1 MKLRNFSPIVIS
13 LLVGAA
19 LGYCLGPLSSPA
31 PAPAPEPEQKSESEQ
46 AKQPDRGDRG
56 DRAANRALRARIKE
70 LEDMLAKQGIEV
82 EKMKEE
88 ETTRRDRGPRNWDF
102 RADMERLKKEEPE
115 RYAQITNSMAQFR
128 RHRLERA
135 QSKIDFLSSIDTSRM
150 SPAMLKVHSDLQ
162 DMIARREEIESKM
175 HSIMDM
181 TEEDRHALFG
191 EMRETDE
198 RIREL
203 NRFERDNLLV
213 QTAEALGFQGD
224 DAAEIIDTVKSI
236 YEATDSGWGFGGPGG
251 PGRRGGRGGRGGPGG
266 RGGNR

>member
-1 MKLRNFSPIVIS
+1 MKIRNFSPVVIS
-13 LLVGAA
+13 LLAGAA
-19 LGYCLGPLSSPA
+19 IGFCFA
-31 PAPAPEPEQKSESEQ
+31 PSAGAPKTAPEKTSPKMVKAESR
-46 AKQPDRGDRG
+46 PDE
-56 DRAANRALRARIKE
+56 AAEKEMRVLRSRIKE
-70 LEDMLAKQGIEV
+70 LEDMLAKQGVEV
-82 EKMKEE
+82 EEMKEE
-88 ETTRRDRGPRNWDF
+88 SSRRERRDRPRDF

-150 SPAMLKVHSDLQ
+150 SPAMLKVHSELQ
-162 DMIARREEIESKM
+162 DMIEKREVVEEKM
-175 HSIMDM
+175 RGFMDM
-181 TEEDRHALFG
+181 TEEERREAFQEIG
-191 EMRETDE
+191 EIDG

-203 NRFERDNLLV
+203 NRAERDNLLV

>member
-1 MKLRNFSPIVIS
+1 MKIRNFSPVVIS
-13 LLVGAA
+13 LLAGAA
-19 LGYCLGPLSSPA
+19 IGFCFA
-31 PAPAPEPEQKSESEQ
+31 PSAGAPKAAPEKTSPKTVKAESR
-46 AKQPDRGDRG
+46 PDE
-56 DRAANRALRARIKE
+56 AAEKEMRVLRSRIKE
-70 LEDMLAKQGIEV
+70 LEDMLAKQGVEV
-82 EKMKEE
+82 EEMKEE
-88 ETTRRDRGPRNWDF
+88 SSRRERRDRPRDF

-150 SPAMLKVHSDLQ
+150 SPAMLKVHSELQ
-162 DMIARREEIESKM
+162 DMIEKREAVEEKM
-175 HSIMDM
+175 RGFMDM
-181 TEEDRHALFG
+181 TEEERREAFQEIG
-191 EMRETDE
+191 EIDG

-203 NRFERDNLLV
+203 NRAERDNLLA

>member
-19 LGYCLGPLSSPA
+19 LGYCLGPASS

-128 RHRLERA
+128 QRRLERA
-135 QSKIDFLSSIDTSRM
+135 QSKIDFLSSVDTSNM
-150 SPAMLKVHSDLQ
+150 SPGARKTHEDLQ

-175 HSIMDM
+175 HGIMDM
-181 TEEDRHALFG
+181 SEDDRRALFG

-203 NRFERDNLLV
+203 NRLERENLLV
-213 QTAEALGFQGD
+213 QTAETLGFVGE
-224 DAAEIIDTVKSI
+224 DAKEIAETVKGI
-236 YEATDSGWGFGGPGG
+236 YEATDSGWGWGGPGG
-251 PGRRGGRGGRGGPGG
+251 GGRRGGRGGPGG

>member
-19 LGYCLGPLSSPA
+19 LGYCLGPASS
-31 PAPAPEPEQKSESEQ
+31 PAPAPEPEQKAEPEQ
-46 AKQPDRGDRG
+46 VKQPEYRGE
-56 DRAANRALRARIKE
+56 RADRALRARIKE

-162 DMIARREEIESKM
+162 DMIEKREAVEEKM
-175 HSIMDM
+175 RGFMDM
-181 TEEDRHALFG
+181 TEEERREAFQEIG
-191 EMRETDE
+191 EIDGRA
-198 RIREL
+198 
-203 NRFERDNLLV
+203 ERDNLLV

-236 YEATDSGWGFGGPGG
+236 YEATDSGWGWGGPGG
-251 PGRRGGRGGRGGPGG
+251 GGRRGGRGGRGGPGG

>member
-1 MKLRNFSPIVIS
+1 MKIRNFSPVVIS
-13 LLVGAA
+13 LLAGAA
-19 LGYCLGPLSSPA
+19 IGFCFA
-31 PAPAPEPEQKSESEQ
+31 PSAGAPKAAPEKTSPKKVKAESR
-46 AKQPDRGDRG
+46 PDE
-56 DRAANRALRARIKE
+56 AAEKEMRVLRSRIKE
-70 LEDMLAKQGIEV
+70 LEDMLAKQGVEV
-82 EKMKEE
+82 EEMKEE
-88 ETTRRDRGPRNWDF
+88 SSRRERRDRPRDF

-150 SPAMLKVHSDLQ
+150 SPAMLKVHSHLQ
-162 DMIARREEIESKM
+162 DMIEKREAVEEKM
-175 HSIMDM
+175 RGFMDM
-181 TEEDRHALFG
+181 TEEERREAFQEIG
-191 EMRETDE
+191 EIDG

-203 NRFERDNLLV
+203 NRAERDNLLV

>member
-1 MKLRNFSPIVIS
+1 MKIRNFSPVVIS
-13 LLVGAA
+13 LLAGAA
-19 LGYCLGPLSSPA
+19 IGFCFA
-31 PAPAPEPEQKSESEQ
+31 PSAGAPKAAPEKTSPKMVKAESR
-46 AKQPDRGDRG
+46 PDE
-56 DRAANRALRARIKE
+56 AAEKEMRVLRSRIKE
-70 LEDMLAKQGIEV
+70 LEDMLAKQGVEV
-82 EKMKEE
+82 EEMKEE
-88 ETTRRDRGPRNWDF
+88 SSRRERRDRPRDF

-162 DMIARREEIESKM
+162 DMIEKREAVEEKM
-175 HSIMDM
+175 RGFMDM
-181 TEEDRHALFG
+181 TEEERREAFQEIG
-191 EMRETDE
+191 EIDG

-203 NRFERDNLLV
+203 NRAERDNLLV

-251 PGRRGGRGGRGGPGG
+251 PGRRGGRGGRGGPGR

>member
-1 MKLRNFSPIVIS
+1 MKIRNFSPVVIS
-13 LLVGAA
+13 LLAGAA
-19 LGYCLGPLSSPA
+19 IGFCFA
-31 PAPAPEPEQKSESEQ
+31 PSAGAPKTAPEKTSPKTVKAESR
-46 AKQPDRGDRG
+46 PDE
-56 DRAANRALRARIKE
+56 AAEKEMRVLRSRIKE
-70 LEDMLAKQGIEV
+70 LEDMLAKQGVEV
-82 EKMKEE
+82 EEMKEE
-88 ETTRRDRGPRNWDF
+88 SSRRERRDRPRDF

-162 DMIARREEIESKM
+162 DMIEKREAAEEKM
-175 HSIMDM
+175 RGFMDM
-181 TEEDRHALFG
+181 TEEERREAFQEIG
-191 EMRETDE
+191 EIDG

-203 NRFERDNLLV
+203 NRAERDNLLV

>member
-31 PAPAPEPEQKSESEQ
+31 PTTEPEQKAEPGQ
-46 AKQPDRGDRG
+46 AKHPDRRDHG

-70 LEDMLAKQGIEV
+70 LEDMLAKQGVEV
-82 EKMKEE
+82 EEMKEE
-88 ETTRRDRGPRNWDF
+88 SSRRERRDRPRDF
-102 RADMERLKKEEPE
+102 RADRADMERLKKEEPE

-162 DMIARREEIESKM
+162 DMIEKREAVEEKM
-175 HSIMDM
+175 RGFMDM
-181 TEEDRHALFG
+181 TEEER
-191 EMRETDE
+191 REAFQE
-198 RIREL
+198 IG
-203 NRFERDNLLV
+203 DNLLV

-236 YEATDSGWGFGGPGG
+236 YEATDSGWGWGGPGG

>member
-1 MKLRNFSPIVIS
+1 MKIRNFSPVVIS
-13 LLVGAA
+13 LLAGAA
-19 LGYCLGPLSSPA
+19 IGFCFA
-31 PAPAPEPEQKSESEQ
+31 PSAGATKTAPEKTSPQMVKAESR
-46 AKQPDRGDRG
+46 PDE
-56 DRAANRALRARIKE
+56 AAEKEMRVLRSRIKE
-70 LEDMLAKQGIEV
+70 LEDMLAKQGVEV
-82 EKMKEE
+82 EEMKEE
-88 ETTRRDRGPRNWDF
+88 SSRRERRDRPRDF

-150 SPAMLKVHSDLQ
+150 SPAMLKVHSELQ
-162 DMIARREEIESKM
+162 DMIEKREAVEEKM
-175 HSIMDM
+175 RGFMDM
-181 TEEDRHALFG
+181 TEEERREAFQEIG
-191 EMRETDE
+191 EIDGRL
-198 RIREL
+198 REL
-203 NRFERDNLLV
+203 NRAERDNLLV

>member
-1 MKLRNFSPIVIS
+1 MKIRNFSPVVIS
-13 LLVGAA
+13 LLAGAA
-19 LGYCLGPLSSPA
+19 IGFCFA
-31 PAPAPEPEQKSESEQ
+31 PSAGAPKTAPEKTSPKMVKAESR
-46 AKQPDRGDRG
+46 PDE
-56 DRAANRALRARIKE
+56 AAEKEMRVLRSRIKE

-88 ETTRRDRGPRNWDF
+88 SSRRERRDRPRDF

-128 RHRLERA
+128 RHRLERT

-162 DMIARREEIESKM
+162 DMIEKREAVEEKM
-175 HSIMDM
+175 RGFMDM
-181 TEEDRHALFG
+181 TEEERREAFQEIG
-191 EMRETDE
+191 EIDG

-203 NRFERDNLLV
+203 NRAERDNLLV

-224 DAAEIIDTVKSI
+224 DAAEIIDTVKGI

-251 PGRRGGRGGRGGPGG
+251 PGRRGGRGGPGG

>member
-1 MKLRNFSPIVIS
+1 MKIRNFSPVVIS
-13 LLVGAA
+13 LLAGAA
-19 LGYCLGPLSSPA
+19 IGFCFA
-31 PAPAPEPEQKSESEQ
+31 PSAGAPKAAPEKTSPKKVKAESR
-46 AKQPDRGDRG
+46 PDE
-56 DRAANRALRARIKE
+56 AAEKEMRVLRSRIKE
-70 LEDMLAKQGIEV
+70 LEDMLAKQGVEV
-82 EKMKEE
+82 EEMKEE
-88 ETTRRDRGPRNWDF
+88 SSRRERRDRPRDF

-150 SPAMLKVHSDLQ
+150 SPAMLKVHSELQ
-162 DMIARREEIESKM
+162 DMIEKREAVEEKM
-175 HSIMDM
+175 RGFMDM
-181 TEEDRHALFG
+181 TEEERREAFQEIG
-191 EMRETDE
+191 EIDG

-203 NRFERDNLLV
+203 NRAERDNLLV

>member
-1 MKLRNFSPIVIS
+1 MKIRNFSPVVIS
-13 LLVGAA
+13 LLAGAA
-19 LGYCLGPLSSPA
+19 IGFCFA
-31 PAPAPEPEQKSESEQ
+31 PSAGATKAAPEKTSPKTVKAESR
-46 AKQPDRGDRG
+46 PDE
-56 DRAANRALRARIKE
+56 AAEKEMRVLRSRIKE
-70 LEDMLAKQGIEV
+70 LEDMLAKQGVEV
-82 EKMKEE
+82 EEMKEE
-88 ETTRRDRGPRNWDF
+88 SSRRERRDRPRDF

-162 DMIARREEIESKM
+162 DMIEKREAVEEKM
-175 HSIMDM
+175 RGFMDM
-181 TEEDRHALFG
+181 TEEERREAFQEIG
-191 EMRETDE
+191 EIDG

-203 NRFERDNLLV
+203 NRAERDNLLV

>member
-1 MKLRNFSPIVIS
+1 MKIRNFSPVVIS
-13 LLVGAA
+13 LLAGAA
-19 LGYCLGPLSSPA
+19 IGFCFA
-31 PAPAPEPEQKSESEQ
+31 PSAGAPKAAPEKTSPKMVKAESR
-46 AKQPDRGDRG
+46 PDE
-56 DRAANRALRARIKE
+56 AAEKEMRILRSRIKE
-70 LEDMLAKQGIEV
+70 LEDMLAKQGVEV
-82 EKMKEE
+82 EEMKEE
-88 ETTRRDRGPRNWDF
+88 SSRRERRDRPRDF

-162 DMIARREEIESKM
+162 DMIEKREAVEEKM
-175 HSIMDM
+175 RGFMDM
-181 TEEDRHALFG
+181 TEEERREAFQEIG
-191 EMRETDE
+191 EIDG

-203 NRFERDNLLV
+203 NRAERDNLLV

-251 PGRRGGRGGRGGPGG
+251 PGRRGGRGGPGG

>member
-1 MKLRNFSPIVIS
+1 MKIRNFSPVVIS
-13 LLVGAA
+13 LLAGAA
-19 LGYCLGPLSSPA
+19 IGFCFA
-31 PAPAPEPEQKSESEQ
+31 PSAGAPKTAPEKTSPKMVKAESR
-46 AKQPDRGDRG
+46 PDE
-56 DRAANRALRARIKE
+56 AAEKEMRVLRSRIKE
-70 LEDMLAKQGIEV
+70 LEDMLAKQGVEV
-82 EKMKEE
+82 EEMKEE
-88 ETTRRDRGPRNWDF
+88 SSRRERRDRPRDF

-162 DMIARREEIESKM
+162 DMIEKREAVEEKM
-175 HSIMDM
+175 RGFMDM
-181 TEEDRHALFG
+181 TEEERREAFQEIG
-191 EMRETDE
+191 EIDG

-203 NRFERDNLLV
+203 NRAERDNLLV

>member
-19 LGYCLGPLSSPA
+19 IGFCLGPMSSPS
-31 PAPAPEPEQKSESEQ
+31 PAPAPEPEAKPEQ
-46 AKQPDRGDRG
+46 AQRPRNGDDG
-56 DRAANRALRARIKE
+56 ERAANRALRARIKE

-150 SPAMLKVHSDLQ
+150 SPAMLKVHSELQ
-162 DMIARREEIESKM
+162 DMIEKREAVEEKM
-175 HSIMDM
+175 RGFMDM
-181 TEEDRHALFG
+181 TEEERREAFREIG
-191 EMRETDE
+191 EIDGK
-198 RIREL
+198 IREL
-203 NRFERDNLLV
+203 NRAERDNLLV

-236 YEATDSGWGFGGPGG
+236 YEATDSGWGWGGPGG
-251 PGRRGGRGGRGGPGG
+251 GGRRGGRGGRGGPGG
-266 RGGNR
+266 RGRNR

>member
-1 MKLRNFSPIVIS
+1 MKIRNFSPVVIS
-13 LLVGAA
+13 LLAGAA
-19 LGYCLGPLSSPA
+19 IGFCFA
-31 PAPAPEPEQKSESEQ
+31 PSAGAPKAAPEKTSPKTVKAESR
-46 AKQPDRGDRG
+46 PDE
-56 DRAANRALRARIKE
+56 AAEKEMRVLRSRIKE
-70 LEDMLAKQGIEV
+70 LEDMLAKQGVEV
-82 EKMKEE
+82 EEMKEE
-88 ETTRRDRGPRNWDF
+88 SSRRERRDRPRDF

-162 DMIARREEIESKM
+162 DMIEKREAVEEKM
-175 HSIMDM
+175 RGFMDM
-181 TEEDRHALFG
+181 TEEERREAFQEIG
-191 EMRETDE
+191 EIDG

-203 NRFERDNLLV
+203 NRAERDNLLV

>member
-31 PAPAPEPEQKSESEQ
+31 PTPEPEQKAEPGQ
-46 AKQPDRGDRG
+46 AKHPDRRDHG

-70 LEDMLAKQGIEV
+70 LEDMLAKQGVEV
-82 EKMKEE
+82 EEMKEE
-88 ETTRRDRGPRNWDF
+88 SSRRERRDRPRDF

-162 DMIARREEIESKM
+162 DMIEKREAVEEKM
-175 HSIMDM
+175 RGFMDM
-181 TEEDRHALFG
+181 TEEERREAFQEIG
-191 EMRETDE
+191 EIDG

-203 NRFERDNLLV
+203 NRAERDNLLV

>member
-19 LGYCLGPLSSPA
+19 LGYCLGPASS
-31 PAPAPEPEQKSESEQ
+31 PAPAPEPEQKAEPEQ
-46 AKQPDRGDRG
+46 VKQPEYRGERADRV
-56 DRAANRALRARIKE
+56 LRARIKE
-70 LEDMLAKQGIEV
+70 LEGMLAKQGIEV

-88 ETTRRDRGPRNWDF
+88 ETARRDRGPRNWDF

-162 DMIARREEIESKM
+162 DMIEKREAAEEKM
-175 HSIMDM
+175 RGFMDM
-181 TEEDRHALFG
+181 TEEERREAFQEIG
-191 EMRETDE
+191 EIDG

-203 NRFERDNLLV
+203 NRAERDNLLV

>member
-1 MKLRNFSPIVIS
+1 MKLRNFSPVVIS
-13 LLVGAA
+13 LLAGAA
-19 LGYCLGPLSSPA
+19 IGFCFA
-31 PAPAPEPEQKSESEQ
+31 PSAGAPKAAPEKTSPKMVKAESR
-46 AKQPDRGDRG
+46 PDE
-56 DRAANRALRARIKE
+56 AAEKEMRVLRSRIKE
-70 LEDMLAKQGIEV
+70 LEDMLAKQGVEV
-82 EKMKEE
+82 EEMKEE
-88 ETTRRDRGPRNWDF
+88 SSRRERRDRPRDF

-162 DMIARREEIESKM
+162 DMIEKREAVEEKM
-175 HSIMDM
+175 RGFMDM
-181 TEEDRHALFG
+181 TEEERREAFQEIG
-191 EMRETDE
+191 EIDG

-203 NRFERDNLLV
+203 NRAERDNLLV

>member
-1 MKLRNFSPIVIS
+1 MKIRNFSPVVIS
-13 LLVGAA
+13 LLAGAA
-19 LGYCLGPLSSPA
+19 IGFCFAPSAGAPKTVPEKTSPKTVKA
-31 PAPAPEPEQKSESEQ
+31 ESR
-46 AKQPDRGDRG
+46 PDE
-56 DRAANRALRARIKE
+56 AAEKEMRVLRSRIKE
-70 LEDMLAKQGIEV
+70 LEDMLAKQGVEV
-82 EKMKEE
+82 EEMKEE
-88 ETTRRDRGPRNWDF
+88 SSRRERRDRPRDF

-162 DMIARREEIESKM
+162 DMIEKREAVEEKM
-175 HSIMDM
+175 RGFMDM
-181 TEEDRHALFG
+181 TEEERREAFQEIG
-191 EMRETDE
+191 EIDG

-203 NRFERDNLLV
+203 NRAERDNLLV

-224 DAAEIIDTVKSI
+224 DAAEMIDTVKSI

>member
-1 MKLRNFSPIVIS
+1 MKTRNFSPVVIS
-13 LLVGAA
+13 LLAGAA
-19 LGYCLGPLSSPA
+19 IGFCFA
-31 PAPAPEPEQKSESEQ
+31 PSAGAPKAAPEKTSPKKVKAESR
-46 AKQPDRGDRG
+46 PDE
-56 DRAANRALRARIKE
+56 AAEKEMRVLRSRIKE
-70 LEDMLAKQGIEV
+70 LEDMLAKQGVEV
-82 EKMKEE
+82 EEMKEE
-88 ETTRRDRGPRNWDF
+88 SSRRERRDRPRDF

-162 DMIARREEIESKM
+162 DMIEKREAVEEKM
-175 HSIMDM
+175 RGFMDM
-181 TEEDRHALFG
+181 TEEERREAFQEIG
-191 EMRETDE
+191 EIDG

-203 NRFERDNLLV
+203 NRAERDNLLV

>member
-19 LGYCLGPLSSPA
+19 LGYCLGPASS
-31 PAPAPEPEQKSESEQ
+31 PAPAPEPEQKAEPEQ
-46 AKQPDRGDRG
+46 VKQPEYRGE
-56 DRAANRALRARIKE
+56 RADRALRARIKE
-70 LEDMLAKQGIEV
+70 LEGMLAKQGIEV

-88 ETTRRDRGPRNWDF
+88 EAERRERPRFDP
-102 RADMERLKKEEPE
+102 RAEMERLKTEDPA
-115 RYAQITNSMAQFR
+115 RYAQITNGMAQFR

-162 DMIARREEIESKM
+162 DMIEKREAVEEKMRGFIDMTDEERREAFQEI
-175 HSIMDM
+175 
-181 TEEDRHALFG
+181 G
-191 EMRETDE
+191 EIDGK
-198 RIREL
+198 IREL
-203 NRFERDNLLV
+203 SRAERDNLLV

-236 YEATDSGWGFGGPGG
+236 YEATDSGWGWGGPGG
-251 PGRRGGRGGRGGPGG
+251 GGRSGGRGGRGGPGG

>member
-19 LGYCLGPLSSPA
+19 LGYCLGPASS

-88 ETTRRDRGPRNWDF
+88 SSRRERRDRPRDF

-162 DMIARREEIESKM
+162 DMIEKREAVEEKM
-175 HSIMDM
+175 RGFMDM
-181 TEEDRHALFG
+181 TEEERREAFQEIG
-191 EMRETDE
+191 EIDGK
-198 RIREL
+198 IREL
-203 NRFERDNLLV
+203 SRAERDNLLV

-236 YEATDSGWGFGGPGG
+236 YEATDSGWGWGGPGG
-251 PGRRGGRGGRGGPGG
+251 GGRRGGRGGRGGPGG

>member
-1 MKLRNFSPIVIS
+1 MKLRNFSPVVIS

-31 PAPAPEPEQKSESEQ
+31 PAPAPEQKAEPEQV
-46 AKQPDRGDRG
+46 KQPEYRGE
-56 DRAANRALRARIKE
+56 RADRALRARIKE
-70 LEDMLAKQGIEV
+70 LEGMLAKQGIEV

-88 ETTRRDRGPRNWDF
+88 SSRRDRPRDF

-236 YEATDSGWGFGGPGG
+236 YEATDSGWNWGGPGG
-251 PGRRGGRGGRGGPGG
+251 GGRRDGRGGRGGPGG